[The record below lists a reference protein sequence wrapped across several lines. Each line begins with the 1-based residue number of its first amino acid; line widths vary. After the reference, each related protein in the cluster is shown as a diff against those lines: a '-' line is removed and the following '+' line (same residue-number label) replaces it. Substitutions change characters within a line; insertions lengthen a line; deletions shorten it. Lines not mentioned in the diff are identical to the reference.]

1 MDECIFCRIA
11 AGKIP
16 ARVVYRDDEAGVMA
30 IEDVNPQ
37 APAHLLVL
45 PIAHHATLASAV
57 NRPEADT
64 LVRAPHRG
72 CIEAGLRAGRPEG
85 FRLVVNTGPTAG
97 QTVDHVHL
105 HVLAGRAMTWPP
117 G

>member
-37 APAHLLVL
+37 APTHLLVL

-64 LVRAPHRG
+64 MVRRLIEVASKLGSERG
-72 CIEAGLRAGRPEG
+72 GSEG
-85 FRLVVNTGPTAG
+85 FRLVVNTGPNGG

>member
-1 MDECIFCRIA
+1 MNECIFCKIA
-11 AGKIP
+11 AGEIP
-16 ARVVYRDDEAGVMA
+16 ARFVFRDDETGVMA

-37 APAHLLVL
+37 APAHLLVM
-45 PIAHHATLASAV
+45 PIAHHATLAAAV
-57 NRPEADT
+57 GRREADAT
-64 LVRAPHRG
+64 VRRMFEVASALGTERG
-72 CIEAGLRAGRPEG
+72 GESG
-85 FRLVVNTGPTAG
+85 FRLVVNTGPDGG